1 MKRSGQVL
9 LLHEKVV
16 KAEIKA
22 WLHEQQIELFKEV
35 GGLSVFSVQPSDSQI
50 PSQVGPRKAALSATV
65 LPCILQAIKSLSQV
79 GTEKISLCSPKKQRQ
94 DAQI

>member
-16 KAEIKA
+16 KIKA